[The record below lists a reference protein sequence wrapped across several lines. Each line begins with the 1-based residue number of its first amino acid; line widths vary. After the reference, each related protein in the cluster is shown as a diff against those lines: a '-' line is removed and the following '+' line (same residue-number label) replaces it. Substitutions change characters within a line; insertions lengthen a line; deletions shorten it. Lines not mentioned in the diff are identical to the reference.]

1 MNKETYLNIA
11 DLMTIRLAIAD
22 KLATEYLKEYEQES
36 RVEALERVERSV
48 EALERVE
55 ESAYLSIKM
64 IIKKFGMM

>member
-36 RVEALERVERSV
+36 RVEALERVQDTIREMLYQRRDDVKRVINV
-48 EALERVE
+48 E
-55 ESAYLSIKM
+55 IKM
-64 IIKKFGMM
+64 N

>member
-36 RVEALERVERSV
+36 RVEALERVQDTIREMLYQRRDDVKRVINV
-48 EALERVE
+48 E
-55 ESAYLSIKM
+55 IKM
-64 IIKKFGMM
+64 K

>member
-36 RVEALERVERSV
+36 RVQALERVQDMIREMLYQRRDDVKREINV
-48 EALERVE
+48 E
-55 ESAYLSIKM
+55 IK
-64 IIKKFGMM
+64 I

>member
-36 RVEALERVERSV
+36 RVQALERVQDMIREMLYQRRDDVKRAINV
-48 EALERVE
+48 E
-55 ESAYLSIKM
+55 IKM
-64 IIKKFGMM
+64 